1 MKLPMTLSPMM
12 RQYEEAKAASGDA
25 ILLFRMGDF
34 YELFHEDAKTAA
46 RVLGLTLTSRDKG
59 ENPIP
64 MAGFPHHQLE
74 GYLAK
79 LVRQGFRVAVCEQ
92 VEDPATAKGL
102 VRREV
107 QRIVTAGTL
116 TDDALLDPA
125 SSNLLLAVFVLK
137 PGQSTGPAAGSNS
150 AIGLAW
156 VELSTGR
163 FEAGTYS
170 KTQLN
175 DQIARLE
182 PSEILIREDDSSL
195 THDPL
200 QSWAL
205 TRRPT
210 WQFGFDESRR
220 VLHEH
225 FGVLDLA
232 GMGWNLDG
240 ESNSPSTSVAGL
252 EDDALAISAAGAAM
266 AYLLETQKTSLDH
279 IQQLVPARLQRCLE
293 IDSATRRSLEL
304 TQTIRTGSREGSL
317 LEVIDRTV
325 TPMGARRLSQWLA
338 SPLVASA
345 QIESRLGAVEELIR
359 DSRLRN
365 AIRESLSDVYDLERL
380 LARVATGRCSP
391 RDLQQVGR
399 SLRQMP
405 KLKAV
410 LEARSA
416 TRLNQL
422 KDRIELCDTLLERL
436 EGALQDECPLLSRAG
451 GFIRNGYDARLD
463 EFRNLASGG
472 KEWIARYQAEQSQ
485 TTGIPSLRVGFTS
498 VFGYYI
504 EITNTHRD
512 RIPPTYTRKQTLKN
526 CERYITPELKEY
538 EEKVLS
544 ADESSQQ
551 LEYELFLE
559 LRECVHAATAQLQT
573 NAAII
578 AELDCLASL
587 AELAVKQSYVRPI
600 ITEEPILEIH
610 EGRHPVLDVMLPK
623 GKFVPNDCML
633 GAEHGRIQLITG
645 PNMAGKST
653 YIRQTAAIVVLAQ
666 IGSYVPAKKATI
678 GIADR
683 LFARVGASDEL
694 ARGQSTFM
702 VEMVETARILNTA
715 TERSLVILDEIG
727 RGTSTYDGLSLA
739 WAIVE
744 HLHESNRART
754 LFATHYHELVELQKS
769 LPSVRNWNVSVKEW
783 ADQVVFLHR
792 IVPGGADKSYGIH
805 VARLA
810 GIPRTVND
818 RAKDILSQL
827 EANQLNR
834 HGQPKLA
841 PPSIKKQGPIQMTL
855 FHWQDNEVVER
866 LKELDLQSMTP
877 IQALQTLE
885 TLQNQAKSS

>member
-1 MKLPMTLSPMM
+1 MNLSPMM

-34 YELFHEDAKTAA
+34 YELFHDDAKTAA

-116 TDDALLDPA
+116 TDDALLDPQTC
-125 SSNLLLAVFVLK
+125 NLLLAVYVPK
-137 PGQSTGPAAGSNS
+137 PGQPDPDGM
-150 AIGLAW
+150 IGLAW

-163 FEAGTYS
+163 FEAGTFRRN
-170 KTQLN
+170 QLL

-182 PSEILIREDDSSL
+182 PSEILMREDDSTLVEDSL
-195 THDPL
+195 
-200 QSWAL
+200 SRWAL
-205 TRRPT
+205 TRRPS

-220 VLHEH
+220 VLHTH
-225 FGVLDLA
+225 FGVLDLS
-232 GMGWNLDG
+232 GMGWELPTDG
-240 ESNSPSTSVAGL
+240 TKSSSHAESAQDGVA
-252 EDDALAISAAGAAM
+252 ICAAGAAM
-266 AYLLETQKTSLDH
+266 AYLLETQKTSLSH
-279 IQQLVPARLQRCLE
+279 IQQLLPDRLQRCLE

-317 LEVIDRTV
+317 LEVLDRTV
-325 TPMGARRLSQWLA
+325 TPMGARRLGLWLA
-338 SPLVASA
+338 SPLVSA
-345 QIESRLGAVEELIR
+345 TQIESRLEAVDELVR
-359 DSRLRN
+359 DLRLRTT
-365 AIRESLSDVYDLERL
+365 IREGLKEIYDLERL
-380 LARVATGRCSP
+380 MARVATGRCSP
-391 RDLQQVGR
+391 RDLQHVGR

-405 KLKAV
+405 KIKAV
-410 LEARSA
+410 LEQRSSARL
-416 TRLNQL
+416 TQL
-422 KDRIELCDTLLERL
+422 KDRMELCEPLLSRL
-436 EGALQDECPLLSRAG
+436 EAALQDECPLLARAG
-451 GFIRNGYDARLD
+451 GFIRDGYDVRLD
-463 EFRNLASGG
+463 EFRGLATGG
-472 KEWIARYQAEQSQ
+472 KEWIARYQAEQSD
-485 TTGIPSLRVGFTS
+485 TTGIPSLKVGFTS

-512 RIPPTYTRKQTLKN
+512 RIPPTYIRKQTLKN

-538 EEKVLS
+538 EEKVLT
-544 ADESSQQ
+544 ADESSKQ

-559 LRECVHAATAQLQT
+559 LRDSVHAATPQLQI
-573 NAAII
+573 NAAIL

-587 AELAVKQSYVRPI
+587 AELAVKQAYVRPK
-600 ITEEPILEIH
+600 ITEEPLLEIY
-610 EGRHPVLDVMLPK
+610 EGRHPVLDACLPK
-623 GKFVPNDCML
+623 GTFVPNDCML
-633 GAEHGRIQLITG
+633 GSEHGRIQLITG

-653 YIRQTAAIVVLAQ
+653 YIRQTAAILVMAQ
-666 IGSYVPAKKATI
+666 IGSFIPARKATI

-744 HLHESNRART
+744 HLHEKNGART

-769 LPSVRNWNVSVKEW
+769 LHSVRNWNVSVKEW
-783 ADQVVFLHR
+783 DDSVVFLHR

-810 GIPRTVND
+810 GIPRSVNE
-818 RAKDILSQL
+818 RAKEILSQL
-827 EANQLNR
+827 ESSRLNR
-834 HGQPKLA
+834 YDQPRFA
-841 PPSIKKQGPIQMTL
+841 PPPPKKSEHIQMTL
-855 FHWQDNEVVER
+855 FQWQENEVVEK
-866 LKELDLQSMTP
+866 LKALDVHSLTP
-877 IQALQTLE
+877 IQALQCLE
-885 TLQNQAKSS
+885 SLQKQART